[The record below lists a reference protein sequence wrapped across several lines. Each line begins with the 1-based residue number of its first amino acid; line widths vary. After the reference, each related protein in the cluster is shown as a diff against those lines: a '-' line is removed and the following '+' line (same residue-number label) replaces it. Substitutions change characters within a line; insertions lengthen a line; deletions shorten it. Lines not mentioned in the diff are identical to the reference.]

1 MDNSRF
7 PARHVVAINFFLTWP
22 QLASKVEKEEFAK
35 SIIRKSSKAPT
46 SQVYFSLFPKP
57 DADKYVEIEVLMGDF
72 RTCFVCQKHSADD

>member
-7 PARHVVAINFFLTWP
+7 PARHVVAINFLTWP

-46 SQVYFSLFPKP
+46 SQMYFSLLPKP
-57 DADKYVEIEVLMGDF
+57 DADNYVEIEVLMGDF
-72 RTCFVCQKHSADD
+72 RTCRVSETQR